1 MFFIVTHSPLF
12 YKGLLL
18 VYSSDK
24 SYLKALNQKKKSH
37 FVRNRNRPSILS
49 HSCLVFKFFST
60 CFHSTILLHHERKAT
75 QSFLTQK
82 KTLWASWVGRQKGF
96 AESTVPI
103 VYYLDNAEN
112 FLVGVHAWTCMACKV
127 LFLGKWALKKCSH
140 SISGKAKRALG
151 KIATWVQT
159 KTKNAGFE

>member
-96 AESTVPI
+96 AEFFFLKGC
-103 VYYLDNAEN
+103 YLSILLINPTWKPWTRKKNLTLFATEIAPPFFHTPVKFLN
-112 FLVGVHAWTCMACKV
+112 FFQPVFIMNERL
-127 LFLGKWALKKCSH
+127 L
-140 SISGKAKRALG
+140 RAS
-151 KIATWVQT
+151 
-159 KTKNAGFE
+159 